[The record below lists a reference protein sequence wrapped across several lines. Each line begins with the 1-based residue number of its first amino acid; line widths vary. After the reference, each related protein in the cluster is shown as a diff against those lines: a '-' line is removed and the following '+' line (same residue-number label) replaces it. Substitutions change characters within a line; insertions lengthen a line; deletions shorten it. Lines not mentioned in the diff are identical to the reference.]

1 MRNSRFVKE
10 VELILDSL
18 PEVWTSWKSFFW
30 TYPLSLTGVL
40 FLSDVQYETTEE
52 FLIWILIA
60 TLSHLAMTPFIL
72 YGSRRKGVGEQILLV
87 VLMGFTRGAVI
98 SLLAPVLGVTDSL
111 SILDRTLNS
120 TVAIFYWFQVGSIL
134 IHFMFNFRKDVRK
147 LIEESIILDSDIDIS
162 SQNVTSEILIARIAD
177 LQKRIMKTLEGNPS
191 VRGLQSRAEDI
202 DQLVKER
209 LRPLSHSEWREGEL
223 NWIRA
228 GVGKMILTTL
238 GRHPLP
244 LWGIVILTLPFSLA
258 GQISHYGILE
268 TAAMQSLWIM
278 LAIISRVAAENFIR
292 VRNGD
297 FRTQNLYLI
306 LLTLIFIAPI
316 TYLAQ
321 VVWPG
326 TPFSAGEILVGQIL
340 SSLSF
345 AAFCAMASLTLAL
358 REDEKSVF
366 RAISEQMK
374 ASKPDAFLQLGMKSH
389 AEAEY
394 AQYLHAEVQS
404 QLLACKLLL
413 LKAAENDF
421 TLFPPEITK
430 QILARLEAINQP
442 YTRAPSR
449 LPSERIGEL
458 ATSWRGLADIDVSLP
473 PEVDESHAPRDVISQ
488 LVEEAVVNAIRHGK
502 AKKVSITASAHNKGY
517 TIEIIDDGVFD
528 EIKSGNG
535 LGTILFDTF
544 SSEWAVLRD
553 GDKTVARFTIPR
565 KEQKI

>member
-1 MRNSRFVKE
+1 
-10 VELILDSL
+10 
-18 PEVWTSWKSFFW
+18 
-30 TYPLSLTGVL
+30 
-40 FLSDVQYETTEE
+40 
-52 FLIWILIA
+52 
-60 TLSHLAMTPFIL
+60 
-72 YGSRRKGVGEQILLV
+72 
-87 VLMGFTRGAVI
+87 
-98 SLLAPVLGVTDSL
+98 
-111 SILDRTLNS
+111 
-120 TVAIFYWFQVGSIL
+120 
-134 IHFMFNFRKDVRK
+134 
-147 LIEESIILDSDIDIS
+147 
-162 SQNVTSEILIARIAD
+162 
-177 LQKRIMKTLEGNPS
+177 
-191 VRGLQSRAEDI
+191 
-202 DQLVKER
+202 
-209 LRPLSHSEWREGEL
+209 
-223 NWIRA
+223 
-228 GVGKMILTTL
+228 
-238 GRHPLP
+238 
-244 LWGIVILTLPFSLA
+244 
-258 GQISHYGILE
+258 
-268 TAAMQSLWIM
+268 
-278 LAIISRVAAENFIR
+278 
-292 VRNGD
+292 
-297 FRTQNLYLI
+297 
-306 LLTLIFIAPI
+306 
-316 TYLAQ
+316 
-321 VVWPG
+321 
-326 TPFSAGEILVGQIL
+326 
-340 SSLSF
+340 
-345 AAFCAMASLTLAL
+345 MASLTLAL